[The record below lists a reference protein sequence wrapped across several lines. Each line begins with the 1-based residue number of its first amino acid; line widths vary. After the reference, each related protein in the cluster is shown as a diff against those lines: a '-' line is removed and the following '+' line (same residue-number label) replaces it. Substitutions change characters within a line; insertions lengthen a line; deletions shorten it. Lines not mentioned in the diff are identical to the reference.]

1 MKRFLFILFLLFS
14 AFEIAAES
22 KIIYKNYHGLSE
34 LELYKTEK
42 GYYIYAEELH
52 EVDCH
57 NIIYITGDKQK
68 LSDIITYFLDHNGMK
83 RNFINNLQELDNV
96 KLISKETK
104 FFDTTPTIRIYYNYH
119 AE

>member
-1 MKRFLFILFLLFS
+1 MKRFLFILFLLF
-14 AFEIAAES
+14 ATFEIAAEP
-22 KIIYKNYHGLSE
+22 KIIHENYRGLSE
-34 LELYKTEK
+34 LRFYETEN

-52 EVDCH
+52 EVDCY

-104 FFDTTPTIRIYYNYH
+104 FFDITPTIRIYYNYH